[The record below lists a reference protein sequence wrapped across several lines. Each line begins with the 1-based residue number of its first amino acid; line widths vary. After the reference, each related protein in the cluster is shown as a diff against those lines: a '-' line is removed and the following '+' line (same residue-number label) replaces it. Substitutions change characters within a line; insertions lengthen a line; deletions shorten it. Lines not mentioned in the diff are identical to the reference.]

1 MDSSNQ
7 SLLRTLISRLGITLR
22 SADAFDLQDAS
33 ARAWE
38 HASRSVRFDP
48 SHSSALGFIARDIRW
63 RYSARK
69 ATAWDK
75 RTRHAYPQGT
85 TDRSQQLTDIEQAL
99 QRFNDD
105 PDDAERRERAGLNL
119 ELWRK
124 TAIALIGADRYA
136 RLVAYEEGHDRSE
149 RTCQW
154 ACRARALLRKRY
166 IAGERATLMAEPP
179 RRATT
184 TQGFHRSPTKEATT
198 MAAHLRSVHRHRSP
212 LPSPDLRDTHGRK

>member
-7 SLLRTLISRLGITLR
+7 SLLRTLISRLGITPG
-22 SADAFDLQDAS
+22 STDAFDLQDAS

-63 RYSARK
+63 RYSALK

-105 PDDAERRERAGLNL
+105 PDDAERRERAGLKL
-119 ELWRK
+119 ELWRQ

-179 RRATT
+179 
-184 TQGFHRSPTKEATT
+184 SP
-198 MAAHLRSVHRHRSP
+198 
-212 LPSPDLRDTHGRK
+212 RDNNARISQVTH